1 MSENKV
7 TKRENNI
14 DQNIS
19 INVIDTIKYLDKVC
33 SLERV
38 RYERQQMLL
47 NADRMKRDAIRSIDY
62 ENKRKIYKPRTLE
75 NRYTKFFLSS
85 MLILLFC
92 IPIGLSISAAPS
104 FWIIFLSLTAILFF
118 IGFYHKIEYDEEM
131 DKELSKEKED
141 LKSRD
146 KKISIEKKKV
156 EYYNSVINEHR
167 KALRTLDIQLKNI
180 YSKNILHPNYQN
192 WIAAATIRE
201 YLDVGRCNTLKG
213 TFGAY
218 NIFEAE
224 LMANKI
230 ANTISDLQKRVTNIS
245 SSQVRLKQ
253 EIQECNSKINNLLR

>member
-1 MSENKV
+1 
-7 TKRENNI
+7 
-14 DQNIS
+14 
-19 INVIDTIKYLDKVC
+19 
-33 SLERV
+33 
-38 RYERQQMLL
+38 
-47 NADRMKRDAIRSIDY
+47 
-62 ENKRKIYKPRTLE
+62 
-75 NRYTKFFLSS
+75 
-85 MLILLFC
+85 
-92 IPIGLSISAAPS
+92 
-104 FWIIFLSLTAILFF
+104 
-118 IGFYHKIEYDEEM
+118 M